1 MPGGIAREEPPPL
14 APKPTGCCGVCN
26 EAFAPLPGCVC
37 VGDGGNSHGVSCL
50 IGVVP
55 HLLFENNSSGMDV
68 SALVRFVFAFVLKFV
83 NMLEPMA
90 DD

>member
-1 MPGGIAREEPPPL
+1 MPGGIAREVPL
-14 APKPTGCCGVCN
+14 APKPNCCCCGTGP
-26 EAFAPLPGCVC
+26 AAPGCVC

-68 SALVRFVFAFVLKFV
+68 SLLIRFVFAFVLKFV
-83 NMLEPMA
+83 NILDPIV
-90 DD
+90 DDDDD